1 MTNKPPQNRQI
12 SQVFTQAIQTI
23 QARVNFQG
31 LGIRRGARV
40 AELKVIEG
48 DDRQQTYPLLGD
60 RYTIGRSSRSCDITI
75 RNPVVSQLHFSLERD
90 KKNPR
95 LFHLRDEKSTNGVY
109 VGKRRMKTLDLHHND
124 VFTLGPP
131 ELEARVKIIFYNP
144 PPVWVRGIRY
154 FFFGVAGLVGFLC
167 LWLGIEWSQV
177 SVYPLPTSKDGP
189 VVVYSNDEQTALN
202 PLRDTVH
209 KEMESLSEFS
219 SYLPDAV
226 VASEDSRFYWH
237 FGVDPIGVVRAV
249 SIATQKNG
257 VRQGAS
263 TLTQQL
269 ARSLFSQ
276 VGRENTAQRKIREA
290 IVAFKLEAV
299 YSKEEILRTYLN
311 RVYLGSN
318 NYGFEDAAQFY
329 FDKSAK
335 DLNLS
340 EATTLVAV
348 LPAPNSFNPVQDYNT
363 SIALRNRIIERM
375 VKLGMVSEEEGDK
388 ARRSRI
394 EVSPKAREAL
404 SGTIAPYFYSYIFKE
419 LKAVLGE
426 ELATEGNLIVET
438 ALDTK
443 IQTKAEKSLRDT
455 VNTVGSGSGF
465 SQGALVTLNTK
476 TGEIL
481 AMVGGIDYKKSQ
493 FNRVTDALRQPG
505 STFKVFAYGAAIERG
520 ISPYKAYSCAA
531 LTWSGQT
538 YKPCERSSGEVN
550 MFRGIA
556 QSENAI
562 ALRVARDVGLGKV
575 IDLARRMGV
584 SSNLR
589 ETPGLV
595 LGESEVSVL
604 EMTGAYAT
612 FANNGVWNRPHA
624 IKRVLDGGDCTNYQD
639 KNTCRV
645 IYSFAE
651 DNSGSKRVLS
661 EYIANTMTSMLR
673 GVVSGGTARNAN
685 IGLGE
690 AGKTGTTNSNVDLW
704 FVGYITSRQLVTGIW
719 LGNDN
724 NKPTRGASAQAA
736 ALWGKYMKQITN

>member
-131 ELEARVKIIFYNP
+131 ELEARVKIVFYNP
-144 PPVWVRGIRY
+144 PPVWIRGIRY
-154 FFFGVAGLVGFLC
+154 FLFGTAGLVGFLC

-219 SYLPDAV
+219 PYLPNAV

-249 SIATQKNG
+249 SINTKKDGN
-257 VRQGAS
+257 RQGAS

-290 IVAFKLEAV
+290 IVALKLEAV

-340 EATTLVAV
+340 EAATLVAV

-363 SIALRNRIIERM
+363 SIGLRNRIIERM

-419 LKAVLGE
+419 LKVVLGE

-481 AMVGGIDYKKSQ
+481 AMVGGTDYKKSQ

-505 STFKVFAYGAAIERG
+505 STFKVFAYGAAIESG

-538 YKPCERSSGEVN
+538 YKPCERSSGDVN

-562 ALRVARDVGLGKV
+562 ALRVARDVGLDKV

-589 ETPGLV
+589 ESPGLV

-612 FANNGVWNRPHA
+612 FANNGVWHRPHA

-645 IYSFAE
+645 IYAFVD
-651 DNSGSKRVLS
+651 DNSGSKRVFS
-661 EYIANTMTSMLR
+661 EYVADTMTSMLR
-673 GVVSGGTARNAN
+673 GVVNGGTARNAN

-704 FVGYITSRQLVTGIW
+704 FVGYINSRQLVTGIW

-736 ALWGKYMKQITN
+736 ALWGKYMKQIVN